1 MTCGAG
7 IDILWQASG
16 KKWEIVGLSWRR
28 MFRGSFEHTVDAK
41 GRVSVPAKFRELI
54 SERYDGRLVMAMDF
68 DRCLTVYPL
77 EEWERLEEK
86 IKALPMMQKEVKD
99 FMRFFFSTA
108 TECELDRQGRILIPP
123 VLRERAGIN
132 KNVVVLGI
140 INKIEIWD
148 LHLWHARN
156 SQNADTIGAA
166 LAALGL

>member
-1 MTCGAG
+1 
-7 IDILWQASG
+7 
-16 KKWEIVGLSWRR
+16 

-41 GRVSVPAKFRELI
+41 GRVSIPSKFRELI
-54 SERYDGRLVMAMDF
+54 SERYDGRLVMAIDF

-77 EEWERLEEK
+77 EEWEKLEEK

-108 TECELDRQGRILIPP
+108 TECELDKQGRILIPP
-123 VLRERAGIN
+123 ALRERAGIN
-132 KNVVVLGI
+132 KNVIVLGI
-140 INKIEIWD
+140 INKMEIWD
-148 LHLWHARN
+148 LHLWQARN